1 MLVMSSLAYIFYEL
15 LDVISKLSKYVA
27 VVFFLVCGR
36 LSSCCLIYDFA
47 VPFLKVPHYI

>member
-27 VVFFLVCGR
+27 VDFFLYV
-36 LSSCCLIYDFA
+36 
-47 VPFLKVPHYI
+47 VV